1 MNKGR
6 LFNYYLV
13 FLIIL
18 LAINLLFSNIAKE
31 KPVFMLNA
39 VSLLLPLFFTL
50 WFSSK
55 RKIFIWFLLYTGVV
69 FGLIL
74 VFFRVLRMI
83 FPPPKIG
90 TDQIIGYAQY
100 FGYPLNFETILVDS
114 IIILPAVIL
123 FLLSIRYIKKT

>member
-90 TDQIIGYAQY
+90 TDQIIGYAQ
-100 FGYPLNFETILVDS
+100 
-114 IIILPAVIL
+114 
-123 FLLSIRYIKKT
+123 